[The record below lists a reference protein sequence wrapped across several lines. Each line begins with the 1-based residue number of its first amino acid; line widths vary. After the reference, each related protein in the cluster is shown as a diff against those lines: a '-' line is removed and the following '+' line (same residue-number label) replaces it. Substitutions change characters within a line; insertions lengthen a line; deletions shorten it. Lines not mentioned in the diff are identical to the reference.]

1 VLDIWCYA
9 TFCRLFDVVNDLK
22 QHRMY
27 LIFEYLDG
35 DLYRLMQ
42 VGSFWERTLSM
53 RTIMCG
59 CLRVYDVYT

>member
-1 VLDIWCYA
+1 LHPRCLFTMYDLTRWVHSLA
-9 TFCRLFDVVNDLK
+9 HVRRLFDVVNDLK

-42 VGSFWERTLSM
+42 VAL
-53 RTIMCG
+53 
-59 CLRVYDVYT
+59 LY

>member
-1 VLDIWCYA
+1 
-9 TFCRLFDVVNDLK
+9 
-22 QHRMY
+22 MY